1 MQTGLVQEK
10 DSLQNIFFFDK
21 GNFEKK
27 TWRKETYIL
36 VYKKGELNV
45 IVLY

>member
-27 TWRKETYIL
+27 T
-36 VYKKGELNV
+36 
-45 IVLY
+45 